1 MSHYR
6 SICNFLY
13 YDSLGPV
20 KLMERLAVYGVI
32 IPLVLFLLPIFY
44 DPKEA
49 HRSLETEKISL
60 SQIIRK
66 FIIKKTEQVKNIHRS
81 IIDKDVETSQVF
93 SSIEKRTFA
102 PLII

>member
-1 MSHYR
+1 MNHYR
-6 SICNFLY
+6 SIINSLY
-13 YDSLGPV
+13 YDSLGPL
-20 KLMERLAVYGVI
+20 KLLERLGFYGVI

-60 SQIIRK
+60 SQIIKK
-66 FIIKKTEQVKNIHRS
+66 FIIKKTEQVRNIHRS

>member
-1 MSHYR
+1 MNHYR
-6 SICNFLY
+6 SICNSLY
-13 YDSLGPV
+13 YDSLAPV

-66 FIIKKTEQVKNIHRS
+66 FIIKKSEQVRNIHRS

>member
-1 MSHYR
+1 MNHYR
-6 SICNFLY
+6 SIINFLY

-49 HRSLETEKISL
+49 HRSLETENISL
-60 SQIIRK
+60 SQIIKK
-66 FIIKKTEQVKNIHRS
+66 FIIKKTVQVRNIHRS

>member
-20 KLMERLAVYGVI
+20 KLMERLAIFGII

-66 FIIKKTEQVKNIHRS
+66 FIIKKTEQVRNIHRS
-81 IIDKDVETSQVF
+81 IIDKDVETSLVF

>member
-6 SICNFLY
+6 TVCNFFY
-13 YDSLGPV
+13 YDPLGPV
-20 KLMERLAVYGVI
+20 KLFERLAVYGI
-32 IPLVLFLLPIFY
+32 LIPLILFLLPIFY

-49 HRSLETEKISL
+49 HRSLESEKISL
-60 SQIIRK
+60 SQIIRNYL
-66 FIIKKTEQVKNIHRS
+66 IKKSEQIRNIHRS
-81 IIDKDVETSQVF
+81 IIDRDVEASQVF